1 MRPLRLH
8 ISGNITSIE
17 GIHDQLLFIFYHK
30 NIKTLDYSDNITLYI
45 PCYFVEIEAKITFL
59 SILKTFRLSKK
70 LFGNGKL

>member
-1 MRPLRLH
+1 MPPLRLRT
-8 ISGNITSIE
+8 SGKMIFIE
-17 GIHDQLLFIFYHK
+17 GINDQLLLIFYHK

-45 PCYFVEIEAKITFL
+45 PCYFMEIEAKITFL